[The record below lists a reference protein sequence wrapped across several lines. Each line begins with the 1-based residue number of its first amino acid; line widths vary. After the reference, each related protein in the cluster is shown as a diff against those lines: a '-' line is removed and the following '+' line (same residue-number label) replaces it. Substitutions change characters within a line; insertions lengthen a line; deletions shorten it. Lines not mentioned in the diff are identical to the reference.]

1 MTANALWR
9 NCISEVANIGN
20 VFLDKRKEKT
30 MATRDKSG
38 KCRSGKHKYKSFTEA
53 MIGATI
59 RRVEGEGRYYPNAY
73 RCKFCKRYHMTKGK
87 KIEH

>member
-1 MTANALWR
+1 MILNGPTRIPITGQNL
-9 NCISEVANIGN
+9 
-20 VFLDKRKEKT
+20 RKTGET

-53 MIGATI
+53 MIGATT
-59 RRVEGEGRYYPNAY
+59 RRVETEGRYYPNAY

-87 KIEH
+87 KIES